1 MRYVYIVSFFFAL
14 CWAALTSYSWYSYV
28 SRTWQVAPAD
38 FILLSV
44 SIGLMVLGMPDTI
57 RKGRGWSKARAL
69 VTLSLSLLMCFA
81 LTAEMLFTSMFSFRE
96 ATHIKTVESPDG
108 AYGLDI
114 YSWDAGAAGSFGI
127 SAHQNGPLWF
137 TKPVYSETDA
147 RQAEVQW
154 QEDGHV
160 AINGSRLL
168 LGE

>member
-1 MRYVYIVSFFFAL
+1 MRYVYIISFFFTL

-44 SIGLMVLGMPDTI
+44 SMGLLVLGVMDTI

-69 VTLSLSLLMCFA
+69 VTLSISLLLCFA
-81 LTAEMLFTSMFSFRE
+81 LTAEMLFTSMFSLRE
-96 ATHIKTVESPDG
+96 ETHMKTVESPDG
-108 AYGLDI
+108 TYALDI
-114 YSWDAGAAGSFGI
+114 YSWDAGAAGSSGI
-127 SAHQNGPLWF
+127 RAQQNGPLWF
-137 TKPVYSETDA
+137 TKPVYSKTDA

-160 AINGSRLL
+160 TINGNHLSLR
-168 LGE
+168 E